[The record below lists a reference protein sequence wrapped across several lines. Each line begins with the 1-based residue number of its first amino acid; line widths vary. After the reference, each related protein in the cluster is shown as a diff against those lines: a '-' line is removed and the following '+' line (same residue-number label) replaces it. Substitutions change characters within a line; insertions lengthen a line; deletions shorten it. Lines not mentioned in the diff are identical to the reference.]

1 MMEKEPLKAMKPEE
15 LLKENDW
22 EKIITEKIQ
31 KVISTK
37 IDVLNQDYNK
47 ERQIQNKLRENKG
60 DDNPFNEDPQDESV
74 TQIRT
79 YVNHVM
85 IKIDQSFV
93 LKIE

>member
-1 MMEKEPLKAMKPEE
+1 MKPEE

-47 ERQIQNKLRENKG
+47 ER
-60 DDNPFNEDPQDESV
+60 
-74 TQIRT
+74 
-79 YVNHVM
+79 
-85 IKIDQSFV
+85 
-93 LKIE
+93 